1 MPRANTSQ
9 LGLIRLGTA
18 QLGIVEPNV
27 SGGISGTAAL
37 TAAAAT
43 LTASG
48 TIVNAYT
55 GTSAVTAAAATV
67 AATGTVVNPAAGFG
81 SNFQLL
87 GIG

>member
-18 QLGIVEPNV
+18 QLGMVEPNT
-27 SGGISGTAAL
+27 SGGIDGSASLTAAAATLAASGTVTHAYTGTSAL

-43 LTASG
+43 ISASG
-48 TIVNAYT
+48 T
-55 GTSAVTAAAATV
+55 VT
-67 AATGTVVNPAAGFG
+67 NPASGG
-81 SNFQLL
+81 LLLL

>member
-18 QLGIVEPNV
+18 QLGMVEPNA

-43 LTASG
+43 LAASG
-48 TIVNAYT
+48 TVTHAYT
-55 GTSAVTAAAATV
+55 GTSTVTAAAATL
-67 AATGTVVNPAAGFG
+67 AASGTVINPASGG
-81 SNFQLL
+81 LLLL